1 MLFYWRLLVEWAGIL
16 SYNVSSGIRWGWVVD
31 YADGLSKPLI
41 VQSDHMKIG
50 TFDIEKITWKGAFSS
65 LRFAFLTSMRSLLVF
80 CLFFALSFGIV
91 DCLYA
96 QTRVQSSGG
105 DVSPSG
111 GALFVPSRDVNSS
124 THFSTVDAA
133 RRNRPPEP
141 SKSREDLFYPDGFL
155 TLSSPTPESS
165 TASMAANVD
174 TTSRKIGTED
184 RGVQLRP
191 LDPSVETTP
200 VTVGQPQM
208 TEKVSTK
215 KRRDRFFF
223 FAVSVALAGLGFFV
237 YNEFRY
243 REQLRADL
251 VRNARLCSP
260 NATAADF
267 ESILAADLDL
277 TDPRAPS
284 YVNPRY
290 DADVLMFDD
299 PDPLGKTLKDPDFDG
314 FHFEASEG
322 ELNHQGPGL
331 GEENFDFMPEGK
343 SVILNSEP
351 TEDFIVGGG
360 LVSYDDRNNLVESSK
375 L

>member
-1 MLFYWRLLVEWAGIL
+1 MKTRPFERKRIAWKMKPLTAYFTFLASARLLSVFGLFVVLSLGTVGNLFAQSRGQQNGVE
-16 SYNVSSGIRWGWVVD
+16 V
-31 YADGLSKPLI
+31 
-41 VQSDHMKIG
+41 
-50 TFDIEKITWKGAFSS
+50 
-65 LRFAFLTSMRSLLVF
+65 
-80 CLFFALSFGIV
+80 
-91 DCLYA
+91 
-96 QTRVQSSGG
+96 
-105 DVSPSG
+105 PSNG

-155 TLSSPTPESS
+155 TLSSPTPEPPTPKGSS
-165 TASMAANVD
+165 SGVSSKKAEF
-174 TTSRKIGTED
+174 ED
-184 RGVQLRP
+184 KGAQLRP

-200 VTVGQPQM
+200 ITVSQPQSSG
-208 TEKVSTK
+208 KAASR
-215 KRRDRFFF
+215 KRKDRFFF
-223 FAVSVALAGLGFFV
+223 FAVSIALAGLGFFV

-267 ESILAADLDL
+267 ESILTADLDL

-284 YVNPRY
+284 YINPRY

-314 FHFEASEG
+314 FHFEASDARRF
-322 ELNHQGPGL
+322 HQGPGL
-331 GEENFDFMPEGK
+331 GEENFDFTPEGN
-343 SVILNSEP
+343 SSILNSEP
-351 TEDFIVGGG
+351 TEDFVVGGD
-360 LVSYDDRNNLVESSK
+360 LVAYDEKSNLVESSRR
-375 L
+375 

>member
-1 MLFYWRLLVEWAGIL
+1 M
-16 SYNVSSGIRWGWVVD
+16 D
-31 YADGLSKPLI
+31 YAYGFYKSLI
-41 VQSDHMKIG
+41 AQSDHMKIG

-65 LRFAFLTSMRSLLVF
+65 LSFAFLTSMRSLFVF
-80 CLFFALSFGIV
+80 CLFFALLLGGADS
-91 DCLYA
+91 LSA
-96 QTRVQSSGG
+96 QTRVQASNG
-105 DVSPSG
+105 DLSPNG

-124 THFSTVDAA
+124 THFSSVDAA

-141 SKSREDLFYPDGFL
+141 SKTREDLFYPDGFL
-155 TLSSPTPESS
+155 TLSSPTPESAATSS
-165 TASMAANVD
+165 TANIDS
-174 TTSRKIGTED
+174 TSRKTGSED

-200 VTVGQPQM
+200 ITVGQPQI
-208 TEKVSTK
+208 TEKVAPK

-223 FAVSVALAGLGFFV
+223 LAVSVALAGLGFFV

-267 ESILAADLDL
+267 ESVLAADLDL

-314 FHFEASEG
+314 FHFEASDNK
-322 ELNHQGPGL
+322 LNHRGPGL
-331 GEENFDFMPEGK
+331 GEENFDFMPEGR
-343 SVILNSEP
+343 SVVLNSEP
-351 TEDFIVGGG
+351 TEDFIVGGD
-360 LVSYDDRNNLVESSK
+360 LVAYDDRNNLVESSK
-375 L
+375 H